1 MYRSPPMTGQSKI
14 DTTTAPQ
21 GRILDSNRLTF
32 SVEET
37 AAILGISRG
46 LTYQMI
52 HEGGIP
58 AVRFGKRLLVPKRA
72 LENLLDERAALIAPA
87 NRRGDQKQ
95 PP

>member
-1 MYRSPPMTGQSKI
+1 MTGQSKI

-46 LTYQMI
+46 LAYQMV
-52 HEGGIP
+52 HEGKIP
-58 AVRFGKRLLVPKRA
+58 ALRFGRRLLVPKHA

>member
-1 MYRSPPMTGQSKI
+1 MTGQSKI
-14 DTTTAPQ
+14 DKTTAPQ

-37 AAILGISRG
+37 AEILGISRG
-46 LTYQMI
+46 LAYQLI
-52 HEGGIP
+52 HEGRIP